1 MDNFDKIIKEKA
13 QSEEIEVPQS
23 VSDKIEEALL
33 SLPEETEKKAIS
45 FVTLKKACA
54 IAASLVFICLFI
66 LPNVSPIY
74 AQALE
79 KVPVLNSIIKVVTI
93 RNYFYSDENH
103 EMNIVVP
110 ELDTQM
116 SDAADYINKSV
127 SELSEILVNRFNDDL
142 REIGDNGHSS
152 IYLDYEVV
160 TNNEKWFTLKI
171 TVFEAAGSSNTYY
184 EYYHI
189 DKESNSIV
197 KLEDIVADK
206 KFYETVENEI
216 RRQMKK
222 EMSEDSSKIYWSEK
236 SNFGMSFSN
245 LTGDHN
251 FYWDKNGNLVIVY
264 DKYEIAPGYM
274 GTPEFTVDKKL
285 IEDFLKPAYQ

>member
-33 SLPEETEKKAIS
+33 SLPEETEKKAVS

-54 IAASLVFICLFI
+54 IAASLIFICLFI

-197 KLEDIVADK
+197 KLEDIVADE
-206 KFYETVENEI
+206 KFYQTVENEI